1 MTYDLE
7 AATLHLA
14 EADTTMA
21 QLIAHVGPC
30 RLEQRDF
37 DDPFAALL
45 RAIVF
50 QQISTAAAST
60 IHGRVQALFPNGT
73 PSPTALLA
81 LDEETLRGAG
91 LSRPKQRAARSLAER
106 VLDGTVP
113 PTGDLAALSDED
125 LVARLTQVR
134 GIGPWTVQMLL
145 IFNLGRPY
153 VLPTTDLGVQR
164 GAMNAYGLDALPS
177 PTTLAAMGTRWQ
189 PYRSVASWYLWRAA

>member
-7 AATLHLA
+7 AAMAHLA
-14 EADTTMA
+14 HADATMA

-30 RLEQRDF
+30 RLEQRGAAE
-37 DDPFAALL
+37 PFAALL

-60 IHGRVQALFPNGT
+60 IHGRVRALFPDDTPT
-73 PSPTALLA
+73 PSALLA
-81 LDEETLRGAG
+81 MDEETLRSAG

-113 PTGDLAALSDED
+113 PASEIAALPDD
-125 LVARLTQVR
+125 ALIDRLTQVR

-145 IFNLGRPY
+145 IFNLGRPD

-177 PTTLAAMGTRWQ
+177 PKGLAAMGAPWK

>member
-7 AATLHLA
+7 AATQHLA
-14 EADTTMA
+14 EADPTMA

-30 RLEQRDF
+30 RLEQRPF
-37 DDPFAALL
+37 NEPFAALL

-60 IHGRVQALFPNGT
+60 IHGRVRALFMDDTPT
-73 PSPTALLA
+73 PSALLA

-91 LSRPKQRAARSLAER
+91 LSRPKLRAARSLAER

-113 PTGDLAALSDED
+113 PANDMAALSDAE
-125 LVARLTQVR
+125 LISRLTEVR

-145 IFNLGRPY
+145 IFNLGRPD

-164 GAMNAYGLDALPS
+164 GAMNAYALNALPS
-177 PTTLAAMGTRWQ
+177 PTSLAALGEPWQ
-189 PYRSVASWYLWRAA
+189 PFRSVASWYLWRAA